1 MAVIKIINI
10 IKKIN
15 LFPLLDSETDI
26 HSRNKAKESIDMKI
40 FKIRFDEYKIK
51 VITIAEI
58 KIAVIERFKNSCLSS
73 LTESSLRIKIFVYVS
88 FKILF

>member
-1 MAVIKIINI
+1 MKKIFILGASGSIGENALSVIESNKQNFELVGFSLNSNVEKANKI

-40 FKIRFDEYKIK
+40 FKIRFDE
-51 VITIAEI
+51 
-58 KIAVIERFKNSCLSS
+58 
-73 LTESSLRIKIFVYVS
+73 
-88 FKILF
+88 